1 MPQEQGNG
9 ARLSHQIGNRNSVF
23 STGKKTLHL
32 TQAHGFQTGFSR
44 CPELVGG
51 PNRYS
56 LILQP
61 YVTLSILSA
70 RKDFLQNISFSINSI
85 LLLINVKY

>member
-32 TQAHGFQTGFSR
+32 TQAHGFQAGFSDAQSWWEGQKR
-44 CPELVGG
+44 PD
-51 PNRYS
+51 RYS

-61 YVTLSILSA
+61 LSHFA
-70 RKDFLQNISFSINSI
+70 
-85 LLLINVKY
+85 Y